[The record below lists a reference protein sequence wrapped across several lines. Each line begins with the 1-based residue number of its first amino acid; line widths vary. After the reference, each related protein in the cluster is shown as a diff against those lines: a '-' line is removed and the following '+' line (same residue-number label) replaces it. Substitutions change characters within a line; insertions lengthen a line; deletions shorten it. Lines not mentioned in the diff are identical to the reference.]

1 MAGLASMRP
10 HFRAAFLGVFLL
22 PLRVGAQQYDIRV
35 FGVEDG
41 LPGST
46 VKAIA
51 QDSAGYL
58 WVDTDGGPCKF
69 DGRNFR
75 SVPTGYWPSVVRAG
89 QQKAA
94 PGSHPA
100 GLGRTGCELISRS
113 TGRYWRWNNGSLRVY
128 TDTSARKDLFN
139 LEWGN
144 GLGSNEVTSLFEDA
158 SGIVWIGTR
167 QAGLRRFVSE
177 AIVRYGDGGGAYA
190 QATSLCRS
198 PDEALFIVAGENG
211 FDFRRRSGI
220 GGSMSGIWPGGHFR
234 TMQSVDSMVVYAGND
249 SGMVRLENDG
259 LAFKVGDF
267 IFSGRRVSDLL
278 IGNEKHVLA
287 ATNDGV
293 IDVSPDN
300 SLMKVGRD
308 TVAVS
313 CLATI
318 GDSLLIGTHHG
329 LYTAPLDNSAANW
342 TPIIR
347 AGQEDITCLVVD
359 RADNIWIGTEASG
372 LVRYRNGSTERRT
385 IRDGLA
391 SDRIRQLLLDAYQ
404 NLWVG
409 TDRGFD
415 LLELDELQEEVIDI
429 KYYGLEEGFPGIEA
443 MPNACMLDTDSS
455 LWFGT
460 TRGTIHFD
468 PRKVLEDPI
477 APRTRVTDIKLF
489 FEHPDWRPWSDT
501 LDAEGMP
508 VNLRLPYHKNH
519 LTFTFTGLSLAYP
532 EKVRFQYKLEGRDND
547 WSPITKEDHV
557 TFSGLEPGEYTFLVK
572 ARNGSGV
579 WNDEPARFAF
589 TITPPFWATTAF
601 RVSGGT
607 TLLLGFFAFQRLRD
621 RRSRKARERL
631 ERIVATRTQELTEEK
646 HRSDSLLLNILPE
659 TTAAELKEFGSAQ
672 ARSYANCTVLF
683 SDFQGFTVLSE
694 QFEAT
699 GIVTEL
705 DRFFRAFDRITDK
718 FGTEKIKTIGDAY
731 MCASG
736 VPEPS
741 PTHALDAV
749 LMALEM
755 LSVVDGINA
764 LRESEGH
771 PAWPI
776 RIGLNS
782 GPLIAGVVGEKKF
795 AYDVWGDTVNLAS
808 RMESSGA
815 AGRVNVTGTV
825 MTHVAAYVVCEAR
838 GRVTIK
844 GKGEVESWFIDRL
857 RPEYSADERG
867 RSANEHLMALRNT
880 LRTT

>member
-1 MAGLASMRP
+1 MRP
-10 HFRAAFLGVFLL
+10 HFRAALLGVFLL

-46 VKAIA
+46 VTAIA
-51 QDSAGYL
+51 QDSAGFL
-58 WVDTDGGPCKF
+58 WVETDGGVCRYNGTTFQRMADQVWPLTSGSSRSGPSYAGGQDDE
-69 DGRNFR
+69 DGTTCVLTSRT
-75 SVPTGYWPSVVRAG
+75 TGYAWQGHTTGVRVFTRAD
-89 QQKAA
+89 
-94 PGSHPA
+94 PITPLFTLSWEN
-100 GLGRTGCELISRS
+100 GLT
-113 TGRYWRWNNGSLRVY
+113 NNG
-128 TDTSARKDLFN
+128 
-139 LEWGN
+139 
-144 GLGSNEVTSLFEDA
+144 VTTLFEDA
-158 SGIVWIGTR
+158 SGIMWIGTKDWGLCR
-167 QAGLRRFVSE
+167 YNSDAVVIHGKEKAGAFTKALAFHRSPEGTAFLVGGE
-177 AIVRYGDGGGAYA
+177 YGFQYQWSTGASRTGTGEHPGGAWRTFSSIDA
-190 QATSLCRS
+190 NR
-198 PDEALFIVAGENG
+198 LFA
-211 FDFRRRSGI
+211 
-220 GGSMSGIWPGGHFR
+220 
-234 TMQSVDSMVVYAGND
+234 AND
-249 SGMVRLENDG
+249 SG
-259 LAFKVGDF
+259 LAMIVPPSHSKGHGSPFGRYLFTAAPVWDLATGPGDHLF
-267 IFSGRRVSDLL
+267 AGTS
-278 IGNEKHVLA
+278 K
-287 ATNDGV
+287 GV
-293 IDVSPDN
+293 IDLSPEL
-300 SLMKVGRD
+300 SWIRVGRD
-308 TVAVS
+308 SASATRVAVH
-313 CLATI
+313 

-329 LYTAPLDNSAANW
+329 LFSAPLDNSAANW
-342 TPIIR
+342 TPMIR
-347 AGQEDITCLVVD
+347 AGQEDITCLTVD
-359 RADNIWIGTEASG
+359 RAGNIWIGTANDG
-372 LVRYRNGSTERRT
+372 VVRYRHGTAQRWTTRE
-385 IRDGLA
+385 GLV
-391 SDRIRQLLLDAYQ
+391 SDRILQLLLDAYQ

-409 TDRGFD
+409 TDRGFH
-415 LLELDELQEEVIDI
+415 LMELDELQEEVIDI
-429 KYYGLEEGFPGIEA
+429 SYYGIEEGFPGIEA

-460 TRGTIHFD
+460 TRGTIHYD
-468 PRKVLEDPI
+468 PRKVLQDPV
-477 APRTRVTDIKLF
+477 PPHTRITELTLF

-501 LDAEGMP
+501 LNADGLP
-508 VNLRLPYHKNH
+508 LGLRLPYDRNH

-532 EKVRFQYKLEGRDND
+532 EKVRFQYMLEGHDAD

-557 TFSGLEPGEYTFLVK
+557 TFSGLEPGKYAFLVK

-579 WNDEPARFAF
+579 WNDEPARFTF
-589 TITPPFWATTAF
+589 IITPPFWETLPF
-601 RVSGGT
+601 RLAGGGA
-607 TLLLGFFAFQRLRD
+607 LLLGLFGAQRLRD

-631 ERIVATRTQELTEEK
+631 ERIVATRTQELTDEK
-646 HRSDSLLLNILPE
+646 HRSDTLLLNILPE

-755 LSVVDGINA
+755 LSVVDNINA

-815 AGRVNVTGTV
+815 PGRVNVTGSV
-825 MTHVAAYVVCEAR
+825 MAHVEAYVVCEPR
-838 GRVTIK
+838 GRVTVK

-857 RPEYSADERG
+857 RPEYSADELG

-880 LRTT
+880 LRTA